1 MARKRK
7 SRNNKNIGHGAIS
20 RIGRPHN
27 PFEPR
32 RNRYAQKYLT
42 LALMGGAAFFVL
54 KGCGDSG
61 DVDND
66 GDGTFYAT
74 VQDCIDD
81 GNNSDICA
89 HGWNNAKAAFYADV
103 PKNMTQQNCQSK
115 YENCYYDNV
124 EQSWIPVVSG
134 FLLSRVIRKDRDE
147 PFVYNSGGSSF
158 ASRPVWRNTSGDY
171 SWRSGSGKKESYSSG
186 GFTTKKSVNRFS
198 RRLWSFFQRPWA
210 LGRLIMLRHNVPV
223 RRDLDRIAAD
233 NGFDFHIID
242 NEIYW
247 DESRA
252 YRFTLRQIEEQIEKP
267 TAELHQMCLEVVDR
281 AVKDEEILTQLAIP
295 PLYWDVIAESW
306 RARDPSLYG
315 RMDFAWCG
323 NAPVKLLEY
332 NADTPTSL
340 YESAYF
346 QWLWLEDARRSGVIP
361 RDADQYNAIQERLIS
376 RFSELY
382 SREPFY
388 FCCCQDTDEDR
399 STVLYLQDC
408 AEQAGQE
415 SRFIYIE
422 ELGLGVGGVLTDLDD
437 NVIQRAFKLY
447 PLEWM
452 MRDDNGPLL
461 RKRREQWVEP
471 LWKSILSNKGLMPLL
486 WRFFPGHPNLLASW
500 FDGEKP
506 QIAAGESYV
515 RKPIYSREGGNVTI
529 FDGQNNVVDHADGD
543 YADEPMIYQAFQ
555 PLPRFGDSYTLIGSW
570 IVDDEAC
577 GMGIREDNTLIT
589 KDTSRFVPHYIAG

>member
-1 MARKRK
+1 
-7 SRNNKNIGHGAIS
+7 
-20 RIGRPHN
+20 
-27 PFEPR
+27 
-32 RNRYAQKYLT
+32 
-42 LALMGGAAFFVL
+42 
-54 KGCGDSG
+54 
-61 DVDND
+61 
-66 GDGTFYAT
+66 
-74 VQDCIDD
+74 
-81 GNNSDICA
+81 
-89 HGWNNAKAAFYADV
+89 
-103 PKNMTQQNCQSK
+103 
-115 YENCYYDNV
+115 
-124 EQSWIPVVSG
+124 
-134 FLLSRVIRKDRDE
+134 
-147 PFVYNSGGSSF
+147 
-158 ASRPVWRNTSGDY
+158 
-171 SWRSGSGKKESYSSG
+171 
-186 GFTTKKSVNRFS
+186 
-198 RRLWSFFQRPWA
+198 
-210 LGRLIMLRHNVPV
+210 MLRHNVPV
-223 RRDLDRIAAD
+223 RWDLDQIVAD

-267 TAELHQMCLEVVDR
+267 TAELHQMCLEMVDR

-332 NADTPTSL
+332 NADTPTLL

-346 QWLWLEDARRSGVIP
+346 QWLWLEDARRSGIIP

-408 AEQAGQE
+408 AQQAGQE

-422 ELGLGVGGVLTDLDD
+422 DLGLGVGGVLTDLDD

-500 FDGEKP
+500 FEGEKP

>member
-1 MARKRK
+1 
-7 SRNNKNIGHGAIS
+7 
-20 RIGRPHN
+20 
-27 PFEPR
+27 
-32 RNRYAQKYLT
+32 
-42 LALMGGAAFFVL
+42 
-54 KGCGDSG
+54 
-61 DVDND
+61 
-66 GDGTFYAT
+66 
-74 VQDCIDD
+74 
-81 GNNSDICA
+81 
-89 HGWNNAKAAFYADV
+89 
-103 PKNMTQQNCQSK
+103 
-115 YENCYYDNV
+115 
-124 EQSWIPVVSG
+124 
-134 FLLSRVIRKDRDE
+134 
-147 PFVYNSGGSSF
+147 
-158 ASRPVWRNTSGDY
+158 
-171 SWRSGSGKKESYSSG
+171 
-186 GFTTKKSVNRFS
+186 
-198 RRLWSFFQRPWA
+198 
-210 LGRLIMLRHNVPV
+210 MLRHNVPV

-332 NADTPTSL
+332 NADTPTS
-340 YESAYF
+340 
-346 QWLWLEDARRSGVIP
+346 
-361 RDADQYNAIQERLIS
+361 
-376 RFSELY
+376 
-382 SREPFY
+382 
-388 FCCCQDTDEDR
+388 
-399 STVLYLQDC
+399 LYLQDC

>member
-1 MARKRK
+1 
-7 SRNNKNIGHGAIS
+7 
-20 RIGRPHN
+20 
-27 PFEPR
+27 
-32 RNRYAQKYLT
+32 
-42 LALMGGAAFFVL
+42 
-54 KGCGDSG
+54 
-61 DVDND
+61 
-66 GDGTFYAT
+66 
-74 VQDCIDD
+74 
-81 GNNSDICA
+81 
-89 HGWNNAKAAFYADV
+89 
-103 PKNMTQQNCQSK
+103 
-115 YENCYYDNV
+115 
-124 EQSWIPVVSG
+124 
-134 FLLSRVIRKDRDE
+134 
-147 PFVYNSGGSSF
+147 
-158 ASRPVWRNTSGDY
+158 
-171 SWRSGSGKKESYSSG
+171 
-186 GFTTKKSVNRFS
+186 
-198 RRLWSFFQRPWA
+198 
-210 LGRLIMLRHNVPV
+210 MLRHNVPV

-252 YRFTLRQIEEQIEKP
+252 YRFNLRQIEEQIEKP

-437 NVIQRAFKLY
+437 NVIQRAYKLY

-461 RKRREQWVEP
+461 RKVYIPKYIFP
-471 LWKSILSNKGLMPLL
+471 LEKCCFALVNFFFSLVALFIVALLTWSHISIGTVLLAIYPLVMLFIFSLGIGLILSTLYVFVRDIMHIWEVFCTLL
-486 WRFFPGHPNLLASW
+486 VYGSAIFYDPRQMESWMQYIINLN
-500 FDGEKP
+500 
-506 QIAAGESYV
+506 
-515 RKPIYSREGGNVTI
+515 PIYWYITSVRSCVMWGEGLTPNMV
-529 FDGQNNVVDHADGD
+529 
-543 YADEPMIYQAFQ
+543 
-555 PLPRFGDSYTLIGSW
+555 LIPFLCAALSLGLG
-570 IVDDEAC
+570 VCVFKKNQD
-577 GMGIREDNTLIT
+577 
-589 KDTSRFVPHYIAG
+589 KFVLYM